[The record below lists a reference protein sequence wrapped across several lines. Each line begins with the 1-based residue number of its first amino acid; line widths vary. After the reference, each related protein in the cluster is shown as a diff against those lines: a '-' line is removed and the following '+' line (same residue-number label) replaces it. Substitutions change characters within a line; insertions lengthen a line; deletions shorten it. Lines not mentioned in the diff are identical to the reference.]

1 MRRNDT
7 MIYFDNSATTQP
19 FHEVLEAFVKINEQ
33 YYANPASIHEAG
45 VEANALLTRARH
57 QIAKIINTELEHII
71 FTSGGT
77 ESNNLAIFSLARQQA
92 HIGKHIVTTAIEH
105 PSILEAMHVLATQGY
120 DITYLPV
127 NAAGEVALKDVQQ
140 ALRKDTVLV
149 SIMHVNNEI
158 GAVQPI
164 TEIAKLVH
172 AQSRAFFHVDAVQSF
187 GKLPIA
193 FVGDAG
199 PDCITISGH
208 KIHGLK
214 GTGLLAFRKRPL
226 LPAQIVGGGQEFGIR
241 SGTVAVA
248 QNVVLA
254 KAMRLAFDEQS
265 TYFANYIKW
274 RHELVAT
281 LLDLPDVKVV
291 STKQGAPHIIT
302 FAVKELRGEIL
313 INALQGKGLLVSTSS
328 ACSSKQQQTS
338 HVLEAIKL
346 DPRYKKGVVRMS
358 MGALTTAK
366 EVTEAAR
373 ILRTVITQLKGASL

>member
-1 MRRNDT
+1 
-7 MIYFDNSATTQP
+7 MIYFDNSATTKP
-19 FHEVLEAFVKINEQ
+19 FHDVLQAFVKINEQ

-45 VEANALLTRARH
+45 VEANALLSRARE
-57 QIAKIINTELEHII
+57 QVATILRTEPAHTI

-77 ESNNLAIFSLARQQA
+77 ESNNLAIFGLAKSNE
-92 HIGKHIVTTAIEH
+92 HIGKHIITTAIEH
-105 PSILEAMHVLATQGY
+105 PSVLEAMKVLEEQGY
-120 DITYLPV
+120 SITYLPV
-127 NAAGEVALKDVQQ
+127 NASGEVTTTSIQQ

-158 GAVQPI
+158 GAVQPLA
-164 TEIAKLVH
+164 EIAKIVH
-172 AQSRAFFHVDAVQSF
+172 EQSRAHFHVDAVQSF
-187 GKLPIA
+187 GKLPIY
-193 FVGDAG
+193 FNGEAG

-226 LPAQIVGGGQEFGIR
+226 ITPHIVGGGQEFGIR

-248 QNVVLA
+248 QNVVFA
-254 KAMRLAFDEQS
+254 KAMRLAFDEQEIH
-265 TYFANYIKW
+265 FAKYIKW
-274 RHELVAT
+274 RHQLVAM
-281 LLDLPDVKVV
+281 LLELPDVKVV

-313 INALQGKGLLVSTSS
+313 INALQGKGLIVSTSS

-358 MGALTTAK
+358 LGALTTDQ

>member
-1 MRRNDT
+1 

-19 FHEVLEAFVKINEQ
+19 FDDVLQAFVKINQQ
-33 YYANPASIHEAG
+33 YYANPASIHERG
-45 VEANALLTRARH
+45 VEANHLLTRARE
-57 QIAKIINTELEHII
+57 QVATILRTESAHTI

-77 ESNNLAIFSLARQQA
+77 ESNNLAIFGLAQSNE
-92 HIGKHIVTTAIEH
+92 HVGKHIITTAIEH
-105 PSILEAMHVLATQGY
+105 PSVLEAMHNLEKDGY
-120 DITYLPV
+120 SVTYLPV
-127 NAAGEVALKDVQQ
+127 NAAGEVSVASVQQ

-158 GAVQPI
+158 GAVQPL
-164 TEIAKLVH
+164 TEIAKVVH
-172 AQSRAFFHVDAVQSF
+172 EQSRAHFHVDAVQSF
-187 GKLPIA
+187 GKLPIY
-193 FVGDAG
+193 FNGEAG

-226 LPAQIVGGGQEFGIR
+226 LTAQIVGGGQEFGVR

-254 KAMRLAFDEQS
+254 KAMRIAFDEQA
-265 TYFANYIKW
+265 THFVNYIKW
-274 RHELVAT
+274 RHKLVAT
-281 LLDLPDVKVV
+281 LLDLPDVKVI
-291 STKQGAPHIIT
+291 STKKGAPHIIT

-313 INALQGKGLLVSTSS
+313 INALQEKGLIVSTSS

-338 HVLEAIKL
+338 HVLEAMKI
-346 DPRYKKGVVRMS
+346 DPRYIKGVVRMS
-358 MGALTTAK
+358 LGALTTDK

-373 ILRTVITQLKGASL
+373 ILRTVITQLKGASV

>member
-1 MRRNDT
+1 
-7 MIYFDNSATTQP
+7 MIYFDNSATTKP
-19 FHEVLEAFVKINEQ
+19 FHDVLQAFVKINEQ

-45 VEANALLTRARH
+45 VEANALLSRARE
-57 QIAKIINTELEHII
+57 QVATILRTEPAHTI

-77 ESNNLAIFSLARQQA
+77 ESNNLAIFGLAKSNE
-92 HIGKHIVTTAIEH
+92 HIGKHIITTAIH
-105 PSILEAMHVLATQGY
+105 PSVLEAMKVLEEQGY
-120 DITYLPV
+120 SITYLPV
-127 NAAGEVALKDVQQ
+127 NASGEVTTTSIQQ

-158 GAVQPI
+158 GAVQPLA
-164 TEIAKLVH
+164 EIAKIVH
-172 AQSRAFFHVDAVQSF
+172 EQSRAHFHVDAVQSF
-187 GKLPIA
+187 GKLPIY
-193 FVGDAG
+193 FNGEAG

-226 LPAQIVGGGQEFGIR
+226 ITPHIVGGGQEFGIR

-248 QNVVLA
+248 QNVVFA
-254 KAMRLAFDEQS
+254 KAMRLAFDEQEIH
-265 TYFANYIKW
+265 FAKYIKW
-274 RHELVAT
+274 RHQLVAM
-281 LLDLPDVKVV
+281 LLELPDVKVV

-313 INALQGKGLLVSTSS
+313 INALQGKGLIVSTSS

-358 MGALTTAK
+358 LGALTTDQ

>member
-1 MRRNDT
+1 
-7 MIYFDNSATTQP
+7 MIYFDNSATTKP
-19 FHEVLEAFVKINEQ
+19 FHDVLQAFVKINEQ

-45 VEANALLTRARH
+45 VEANTLLSRARE
-57 QIAKIINTELEHII
+57 QVATILRTEPAHTI

-77 ESNNLAIFSLARQQA
+77 ESNNLAIFGLAKSNE
-92 HIGKHIVTTAIEH
+92 HIGKHIITTAIEH
-105 PSILEAMHVLATQGY
+105 PSVLEAMKVLEEQGY
-120 DITYLPV
+120 SITYLPV
-127 NAAGEVALKDVQQ
+127 NASGEVTTTSIQQ
-140 ALRKDTVLV
+140 ALRKDTMLV

-158 GAVQPI
+158 GAVQPLA
-164 TEIAKLVH
+164 EIAKIVH
-172 AQSRAFFHVDAVQSF
+172 EQSRAHFHVDAVQSF
-187 GKLPIA
+187 GKLPIY
-193 FVGDAG
+193 FNGEAG

-226 LPAQIVGGGQEFGIR
+226 ITPHIVGGGQEFGIR

-248 QNVVLA
+248 QNVVFA
-254 KAMRLAFDEQS
+254 KAMRLAFDEQEIH
-265 TYFANYIKW
+265 FAKYIKW
-274 RHELVAT
+274 RHQLVAM
-281 LLDLPDVKVV
+281 LLELPDVKVV

-313 INALQGKGLLVSTSS
+313 INALQGKGLIVSTSS

-358 MGALTTAK
+358 LGALTTDQ

>member
-1 MRRNDT
+1 
-7 MIYFDNSATTQP
+7 MIYFDNSATTKP
-19 FHEVLEAFVKINEQ
+19 FHDVLQAFVKINEQ

-45 VEANALLTRARH
+45 VEANALLSRARE
-57 QIAKIINTELEHII
+57 QVATILRTEPAHTI

-77 ESNNLAIFSLARQQA
+77 ESNNLAIFGLAKSNE
-92 HIGKHIVTTAIEH
+92 HIGKHIITTAIEH
-105 PSILEAMHVLATQGY
+105 PSVLEAMKVLEEQGY
-120 DITYLPV
+120 SITYLPV
-127 NAAGEVALKDVQQ
+127 NASGEVTTTSIQQ

-158 GAVQPI
+158 GAVQPLA
-164 TEIAKLVH
+164 EIAKIVH
-172 AQSRAFFHVDAVQSF
+172 EQSRAHFHVDAVQSF
-187 GKLPIA
+187 GKLPIY
-193 FVGDAG
+193 FNGEAG

-226 LPAQIVGGGQEFGIR
+226 ITPHIVGGGQEFGIR

-248 QNVVLA
+248 QNVVFA
-254 KAMRLAFDEQS
+254 KAMRLAFDEQEIH
-265 TYFANYIKW
+265 FAKYVKW
-274 RHELVAT
+274 RHQLVAM
-281 LLDLPDVKVV
+281 LLELPDVKVV

-313 INALQGKGLLVSTSS
+313 INALQGKGLIVSTSS

-358 MGALTTAK
+358 LGALTTDQ

>member
-1 MRRNDT
+1 
-7 MIYFDNSATTQP
+7 MIYFDNSATTKP
-19 FHEVLEAFVKINEQ
+19 FHDVLQAFVKINEQ

-45 VEANALLTRARH
+45 VEANTLLSRARE
-57 QIAKIINTELEHII
+57 QVATILRTEPAHTI

-77 ESNNLAIFSLARQQA
+77 ESNNLAIFGLAKSNE
-92 HIGKHIVTTAIEH
+92 HIGKHIITTAIEH
-105 PSILEAMHVLATQGY
+105 PSVLEAMKVLEEQGY
-120 DITYLPV
+120 SITYLPV
-127 NAAGEVALKDVQQ
+127 NASGEVTTTSIQQ

-158 GAVQPI
+158 GAVQPLA
-164 TEIAKLVH
+164 EIAKIVH
-172 AQSRAFFHVDAVQSF
+172 EQSRAHFHVDAVQSF
-187 GKLPIA
+187 GKLPIY
-193 FVGDAG
+193 FNGEAG

-226 LPAQIVGGGQEFGIR
+226 ITPHIVGGGQEFGIR

-248 QNVVLA
+248 QNVVFA
-254 KAMRLAFDEQS
+254 KAMRLAFDEQEIH
-265 TYFANYIKW
+265 FAKYIKW
-274 RHELVAT
+274 RHQLVAM
-281 LLDLPDVKVV
+281 LLELPDVKVV

-313 INALQGKGLLVSTSS
+313 INALQGKGLIVSTSS

-358 MGALTTAK
+358 LGALTTDQ

>member
-1 MRRNDT
+1 
-7 MIYFDNSATTQP
+7 MIYFDNSATTKP
-19 FHEVLEAFVKINEQ
+19 FHDVLQAFVKINEQ

-45 VEANALLTRARH
+45 VEANALLSRARE
-57 QIAKIINTELEHII
+57 QVATILRTEPAHTI

-77 ESNNLAIFSLARQQA
+77 ESNNLAIFGLAKSNE
-92 HIGKHIVTTAIEH
+92 HIGKHIITTAIEH
-105 PSILEAMHVLATQGY
+105 PSVLEAMKVLEEQGY
-120 DITYLPV
+120 SITYLPV
-127 NAAGEVALKDVQQ
+127 NASGEVTTTSIQQ

-158 GAVQPI
+158 GAVQPLA
-164 TEIAKLVH
+164 EIAKIVH
-172 AQSRAFFHVDAVQSF
+172 EQSRAHFHVDAVQSF
-187 GKLPIA
+187 GKLPIY
-193 FVGDAG
+193 FNGEAG

-226 LPAQIVGGGQEFGIR
+226 ITPHIVGGGQEFGIR

-254 KAMRLAFDEQS
+254 KAMRLAFDEQEIH
-265 TYFANYIKW
+265 FAKYVKW
-274 RHELVAT
+274 RHQLVAM
-281 LLDLPDVKVV
+281 LLELPDVKVV

-313 INALQGKGLLVSTSS
+313 INALQGKGLIVSTSS

-358 MGALTTAK
+358 LGALTTDQ